1 MSFGLDETAGHRVSV
16 FWRAGGGMD
25 TRRYILGFFL
35 IALVGCGLPK
45 KAHVPVA
52 GSRTNTRFTIQVNVA
67 DGANQN
73 SPIPVDF
80 VMIADKKLLQEVAKL
95 SAKDWFERRV
105 QIQRDFG
112 PKAQVVSW
120 EWVPGEHSGPV
131 AIDVPG
137 KTIAAFLFAQYLNA
151 GEHRAAVNVKWPV
164 AVNLGAEE
172 FSVQPLK

>member
-1 MSFGLDETAGHRVSV
+1 MGS
-16 FWRAGGGMD
+16 
-25 TRRYILGFFL
+25 RRYFLGLL
-35 IALVGCGLPK
+35 IFAMVGCGLPK
-45 KAHVPVA
+45 KARVPIA
-52 GSRTNTRFTIQVNVA
+52 GTRKNTKFTIQVNVA

-73 SPIPVDF
+73 SPIPMDF
-80 VMIADKKLLQEVAKL
+80 VMVSDKKLLQEVAKL
-95 SAKDWFERRV
+95 SAKDWFDRRV

-120 EWVPGEHSGPV
+120 EWVPGQHSGPV

-137 KTIAAFLFAQYLNA
+137 KTLSAFLFAQYLNA